1 MSEQVRALPRR
12 RRAIVRARP
21 VDVGVDVQASAPIF
35 LILRRM
41 RVPLITLILVLAVSV
56 LGLTLV
62 PGQDD
67 EGRPWRMGIFDAFYF
82 MSYTATTIGFGELPY
97 PFSDAQ
103 RLWVTVS
110 IYLTVIAWAYAI
122 GALLTLL
129 QDRAFQQALALQRF
143 SRKVARLREPF
154 LLLAG
159 YGQTGEMLARSFDD
173 LGRRLVVLDR
183 SGDRIDALDLAS
195 YHSDVPGLAAD
206 ARDPHS
212 LAVAGLAHSCCEGVL
227 ALTDDDEA
235 NLAVAMAAALLRP
248 DLTVV
253 AGTTSPAVAHRIRA
267 FGTPTVINPFDRF
280 GEHLLLAM
288 RSPGSYQL
296 MTWLE
301 AGPGAELPERGSP
314 PTSGRWI
321 VCGYGRFGRALTADL
336 QAAGLEVT
344 VIDPKALAEDSAEDV
359 DVVPGDGSEPGVLAR
374 AGLEGA
380 VGFVAG
386 TDNDTTN
393 LSLVAAVRQAA
404 PELFLIGRQNRPANA
419 PLFQAMGLDALLV
432 PTELVA
438 HEAYAQLST
447 PLLWQFLQEMPLRGD
462 AWAAD
467 VVDRLTEACGRQL
480 ESLWKVRLTREEAPA
495 PQSRL
500 ARGEVRLGDL
510 LRNPEDRDELLPAV
524 VLLVLRARRG
534 EESPVL
540 MPGPDVRLAPGDQL
554 LLAGDPAA
562 RRALENTLVV
572 QAVCDYVLTGE
583 RRPVGWLWRRL
594 ASRRQARSQ
603 QG

>member
-1 MSEQVRALPRR
+1 MSEQVRSVPQRLRGS
-12 RRAIVRARP
+12 VRVPATE
-21 VDVGVDVQASAPIF
+21 VGGDVQASAPIF

-41 RVPLITLILVLAVSV
+41 RAPLIILILVLAVSV

-97 PFSDAQ
+97 PFTDAQ

-129 QDRAFQQALALQRF
+129 QDRTFQQALALQHF
-143 SRKVARLREPF
+143 ARKVARLREPF

-159 YGQTGEMLARSFDD
+159 YGQTGEMLARSFDE
-173 LGRRLVVLDR
+173 LGRRIVVLDR

-212 LAVAGLAHSCCEGVL
+212 LTVAGLAHPCCEGVL

-253 AGTTSPAVAHRIRA
+253 AGTTSPAVAHRMRA

-288 RSPGSYQL
+288 RSPASYQL

-301 AGPGAELPERGSP
+301 GGPGAELPERGSP

-344 VIDPKALAEDSAEDV
+344 VIDPNALAEDNV

-374 AGLEGA
+374 AGLESA

-393 LSLVAAVRQAA
+393 LSLVAAVRQVA

-419 PLFQAMGLDALLV
+419 PLFRAMGLDALLV

-438 HEAYAQLST
+438 HEAYAHLST

-467 VVDRLTEACGRQL
+467 VVDRLTGACGRQL

-495 PQSRL
+495 PHSRL
-500 ARGEVRLGDL
+500 AEGNVPLGDL

-524 VLLVLRARRG
+524 VLLVLRSRPG
-534 EESPVL
+534 KESRLL
-540 MPGPDVRLAPGDQL
+540 MPGPDVRLASGDQL
-554 LLAGDPAA
+554 LLAGHPSA

-572 QAVCDYVLTGE
+572 QAMCDYVLTGD

-594 ASRRQARSQ
+594 ASRPSAWTR
-603 QG
+603 